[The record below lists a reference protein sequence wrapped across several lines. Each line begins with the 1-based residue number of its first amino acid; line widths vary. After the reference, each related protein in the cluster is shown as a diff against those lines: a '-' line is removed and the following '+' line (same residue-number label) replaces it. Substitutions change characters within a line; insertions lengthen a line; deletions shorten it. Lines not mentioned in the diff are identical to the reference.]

1 MRFHERTKQHRKEA
15 GMSKEKHKLA
25 RIAGKFRKSEIYS
38 TRKVLLAAAAAGMVF
53 VATARAELR
62 GFYSG
67 EDLAAFCTEEEL
79 PEIETLCLGYV
90 AAVADI
96 VTSQGFS
103 KFRVCRTEIVSVGE
117 AEKVVKRWLDEH
129 KSQLHLPAHIV
140 VAKALAKAYPCK

>member
-1 MRFHERTKQHRKEA
+1 
-15 GMSKEKHKLA
+15 MSKEKLALA
-25 RIAGKFRKSEIYS
+25 RIVGQFRKSKIHLA
-38 TRKVLLAAAAAGMVF
+38 RKVLLAAAAGMLF
-53 VATARAELR
+53 VAPARAELP

-103 KFRVCRTEIVSVGE
+103 KFRICRSEIVNIGQV
-117 AEKVVKRWLDEH
+117 EKVVKKWLDEH

-140 VAKALAKAYPCK
+140 VAKALAEAYPCE